1 MNSMMSEVDFVQDN
15 DLNKSLKHFC
25 LEVLEDNEIAA
36 MKLFMEDGLDKE
48 LGDKL
53 CTQSAGYCLENDE
66 ADFEDDYEDRDEL

>member
-36 MKLFMEDGLDKE
+36 MKLFMEDGLDKN

-53 CTQSAGYCLENDE
+53 CTESAGYCLENEEGQFD
-66 ADFEDDYEDRDEL
+66 DDYEDRDEL